1 MRHRRFG
8 ILISVMALAMVP
20 CIDLVS
26 AQNAVTPSNSGVFDP
41 RSFGVTGNGT
51 ADDTAALQATIK
63 AACAFGAAHGAVVPI
78 PPNFIIKISAP
89 ISFQGCSG
97 LRFGGIAYMGGNTQH
112 PAIVWGGPRGGILLS
127 ADGMADSIIEHIALD
142 LGTAD
147 IAIDDTE
154 TGSHSPTNTQNTFD
168 DIVINGPAG
177 ANPNFVGIRVGYN
190 DTVGNVDL
198 GTFRRLFIQCSTNTL
213 PRTST
218 SNGDGILFAAG
229 SAEPYQTT
237 STNINFGNCSRGYD
251 IEGAVATLI
260 MDGSGSGFDYTDL
273 YVANQASGFN
283 IVFRDFQSS
292 NAANPIVQNADGG
305 IHDLMIDHVNF
316 NAPSPGTLISLAG
329 GTSQQTINAVTF
341 GGAKGV
347 TPIAGGGNLTILNS
361 HFGGVCP
368 DIAKSYRGYY
378 LWMRNNVSDH
388 GGPCQDAILQ
398 GISNG
403 SNPILFGAI
412 AHSGE
417 TANQNSPALELCGF
431 YISGAANS
439 ISPDC
444 WKEQAV
450 IGGDGTSTLRFSHA
464 GSGGTSSVQ
473 FPELSLANALMSSA
487 TPTIGSG
494 FSSGASKIVANGTA
508 AFSVTIG
515 SGPGHAGT
523 INFPAAAHGWICQA
537 QDATTHSPAVSQT
550 IQTASTRT
558 SCTLTQFSAAMAP
571 SSWLTNDVLLVH
583 AYAY

>member
-1 MRHRRFG
+1 MRHGRFG
-8 ILISVMALAMVP
+8 ILISVLALLSA
-20 CIDLVS
+20 INDVS
-26 AQNAVTPSNSGVFDP
+26 AQSPSGTGVFDP
-41 RSFGVTGNGT
+41 KSFGVTGSGT
-51 ADDTAALQATIK
+51 ADDTVALQATIN
-63 AACAFGAAHGAVVPI
+63 AACAAGAAHGAVIAI
-78 PPNFIIKISAP
+78 PPSFVIRISAP
-89 ISFQGCSG
+89 LSFKGCSG
-97 LRFGGIAYMGGNTQH
+97 LRFGGTAYMGGNTQH
-112 PAIVWGGPRGGILLS
+112 PAIVWGGPPGGVLLS
-127 ADGMADSIIEHIALD
+127 ADGMADSTIEHIALN
-142 LGTAD
+142 LGTAN
-147 IAIDDTE
+147 IAIDDAE
-154 TGSHSPTNTQNTFD
+154 TGPHPVTNTQNTFD

-177 ANPNFVGIRVGYN
+177 ANPNFVGVRVGYN
-190 DTVGNVDL
+190 NKVGNVDL

-218 SNGDGILFAAG
+218 SNGIGILFAAG
-229 SAEPYQTT
+229 AAEPYQTT
-237 STNINFGNCSRGYD
+237 STDINFGDCSRGYD

-273 YVANQASGFN
+273 YLANQASGFN

-292 NAANPIVQNADGG
+292 NATNAIVQNAGG
-305 IHDLMIDHVNF
+305 GVHDLTIDHVNF
-316 NAPSPGTLISLAG
+316 NAPNPGTLISLAG
-329 GTSQQTINAVTF
+329 GTSQQTLNAVTF

-361 HFGGVCP
+361 HFENACP
-368 DIAKSYRGYY
+368 DIAKTYGGYY

-388 GGPCQDAILQ
+388 AGPCQDTILQ

-444 WKEQAV
+444 WNEQVVVGA
-450 IGGDGTSTLRFSHA
+450 GGNGASTLRFSHA
-464 GSGGTSSVQ
+464 GSGGASSVQ

-494 FSSGASKIVANGTA
+494 FSNGAPKIVANGTA

-515 SGPGHAGT
+515 AGPGHAGT

-537 QDATTHSPAVSQT
+537 QDATTHSSAVSQT
-550 IQTASTRT
+550 IQTASSRT

-571 SSWLTNDVLLVH
+571 GNWQASDVLLVH